1 MDMLARVKY
10 SRQTAGQSDSTR
22 KLQRKLSEFADCKGG
37 RCTDSKTR
45 VDNPCSTESYCSR
58 TGQIWQLM

>member
-22 KLQRKLSEFADCKGG
+22 NCNVNWSKFADCA
-37 RCTDSKTR
+37 KTAGTPIQR
-45 VDNPCSTESYCSR
+45 H
-58 TGQIWQLM
+58 M